1 LKPLLKVA
9 RNQAKNVSRL
19 LRGQAVVVPSLSSM
33 TLGRDD
39 VELAQHLL
47 EDRVEWYRSDYR
59 EQYENEFATWNG
71 SHCAFAFKD
80 GRVALSAALVALEL
94 KPGDEVILPGYTC
107 VVVDNALRF
116 AGLKPVFADIEQQT
130 YGLDIDSVRRRITAK
145 TRAIL
150 LHHLYG
156 LVCRDFDDLLT
167 LARDKELWVIEDCA
181 HSTGAMYRGIKVGN
195 FGDIAFYSSEQSKVF
210 TTNRGG
216 IAVTNNLEIAD
227 RLGREVDRIP
237 VTDELF
243 VERQLKS
250 IILSY
255 YRNKCTEK
263 WWRGDIAELKYGRN
277 TTPSTSLLEQEQRR
291 PPDYMQ
297 SMSPA
302 IARLGL
308 NQMAKIDDFNA
319 QRRSTAYRWDE
330 WCEAH
335 GYDKPMVINDSVPV
349 FLRYPV
355 MVSPEM
361 KAETKWGLNELG
373 VEVGVWFL
381 GNLHPNTRP
390 VSGCPRADEAIQRC
404 INLPCLLEHE

>member
-1 LKPLLKVA
+1 MKPLLKVA

-263 WWRGDIAELKYGRN
+263 WWRGDIDELK
-277 TTPSTSLLEQEQRR
+277 
-291 PPDYMQ
+291 
-297 SMSPA
+297 
-302 IARLGL
+302 
-308 NQMAKIDDFNA
+308 
-319 QRRSTAYRWDE
+319 
-330 WCEAH
+330 
-335 GYDKPMVINDSVPV
+335 
-349 FLRYPV
+349 
-355 MVSPEM
+355 
-361 KAETKWGLNELG
+361 
-373 VEVGVWFL
+373 
-381 GNLHPNTRP
+381 
-390 VSGCPRADEAIQRC
+390 
-404 INLPCLLEHE
+404 